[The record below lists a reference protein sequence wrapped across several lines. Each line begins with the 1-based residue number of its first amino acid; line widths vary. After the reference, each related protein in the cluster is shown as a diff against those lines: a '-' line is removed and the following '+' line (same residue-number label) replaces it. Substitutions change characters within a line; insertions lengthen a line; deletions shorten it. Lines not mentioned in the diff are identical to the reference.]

1 MLGAVVAEGFR
12 RLGLVTDLLN
22 AGVGMQDRRQT
33 LALRQR
39 EVIAALQCRWAS
51 TGLFFLIHNLLQAA
65 VLEHDALARL
75 HPVSAAV
82 EDAGDQ
88 HVRRIAGARPPDK
101 DAEVGGHED
110 IGVAPGGEACLDSAM
125 VDRHQKARNLA
136 GRDARVGR

>member
-1 MLGAVVAEGFR
+1 M
-12 RLGLVTDLLN
+12 
-22 AGVGMQDRRQT
+22 
-33 LALRQR
+33 
-39 EVIAALQCRWAS
+39 
-51 TGLFFLIHNLLQAA
+51 
-65 VLEHDALARL
+65 LEHDALARL

-88 HVRRIAGARPPDK
+88 HVRRIAGVVDAGIAVRPKADLDVSGARPPDK

-136 GRDARVGR
+136 GRDARV